1 MNKVLLG
8 AMLLIAATSAA
19 AAQTYPYY
27 GPYGYGAYGLAYFA
41 PGIYNYVGEPNVAP
55 PIGYGAD
62 VYGTAMAPRATGST
76 TAPAD
81 RAEALTRSRPDE
93 CCEDHPGFD
102 AAGGR
107 GDDKLPHADA
117 KLGAEPTK
125 LRAEFARRR
134 RYLRRAV

>member
-62 VYGTAMAPRATGST
+62 VYGTAMAPLWHRAQLAVLPLQRTG
-76 TAPAD
+76 P
-81 RAEALTRSRPDE
+81 R
-93 CCEDHPGFD
+93 H
-102 AAGGR
+102 
-107 GDDKLPHADA
+107 
-117 KLGAEPTK
+117 
-125 LRAEFARRR
+125 
-134 RYLRRAV
+134 